1 LAVIDFTRAAN
12 LGDPYAIDMLGK
24 MYLLGT
30 SISPNH
36 DKAIEWLE
44 RAAALG
50 YQPSKDILPMA
61 LNPAMKPIPELGS
74 PRL

>member
-1 LAVIDFTRAAN
+1 MDFSHAAD
-12 LGDPYAIDMLGK
+12 LGDAYAMDMLGR

-30 SISPNH
+30 SVPQDH
-36 DKAIEWLE
+36 DKAIQWLE

-50 YQPSKDILPMA
+50 YQPSKELLPMA
-61 LNPAMKPIPELGS
+61 LNPAMKPLLEPGS